1 MTRSSGY
8 SEAELLKMQEDAIAR
23 VRQMQERA
31 RRNLGEVQGQDPEP
45 ELVQPEVIPPASSTG
60 PAQQRNNNATN
71 NTNSNTA
78 QSLLPSLGN
87 LSNLFSASGNS
98 PISTLLSWAGGDRI
112 IILVLIVILLGD
124 NADQT
129 LLLALCYLL
138 LFD

>member
-8 SEAELLKMQEDAIAR
+8 SETDLLKMQEEALSR

-31 RRNLGEVQGQDPEP
+31 RLTLGEGAGQDQEPEP
-45 ELVQPEVIPPASSTG
+45 EPVNPEVLPPSEA
-60 PAQQRNNNATN
+60 PQPPNRRA
-71 NTNSNTA
+71 NTT
-78 QSLLPSLGN
+78 QSLLPGLGSLGSL
-87 LSNLFSASGNS
+87 LSSSGNS

-112 IILVLIVILLGD
+112 IILILIVILLGD
-124 NADQT
+124 SGDQT